1 MYKQSY
7 YQMQRAIQRAVFYL
21 VIVLILA
28 FALHSGYKWATSP
41 ELPTTPKNTTNG
53 NK

>member
-21 VIVLILA
+21 VIALILA
-28 FALHSGYKWATSP
+28 FGIYNAYKWATSP
-41 ELPTTPKNTTNG
+41 ELPATPKNTTNS